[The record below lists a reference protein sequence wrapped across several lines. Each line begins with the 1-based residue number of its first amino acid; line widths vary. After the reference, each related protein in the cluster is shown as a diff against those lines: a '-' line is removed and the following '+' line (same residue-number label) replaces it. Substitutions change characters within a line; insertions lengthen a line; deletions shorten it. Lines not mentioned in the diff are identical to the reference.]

1 MLDNKFFALFIT
13 LIWMSGLFAIVLTLA
28 SMLQEHRKQR
38 RNHRYVWSAA
48 RMLAPLY
55 GSLAIFCV
63 GLALHAYA
71 AQQTVSLWVAIVWGM
86 LAVFFALRLVRVA
99 ASGIRDGWQS
109 AFSDRQFGLDPV
121 ATGRKG
127 ARFSLWSSLSVVLLL
142 VNVLILGWWG
152 NAQINAGALGLP
164 IADRADGESTPAIA
178 PTIPPTG
185 PPTATVALAI
195 SPTEIIVTSSLQS
208 AVSSETGPAGS
219 DAPVGMVLTPAAS
232 ALPILLPT
240 TTPAPSPA
248 VELSMTVRSPT
259 GANVRRAPNLTA
271 EVLTVLDDG
280 TVAPVLGRTADNQW
294 FSIRMADG
302 TTGWISIQV
311 IEVEGKTESLPVSVV
326 N

>member
-1 MLDNKFFALFIT
+1 
-13 LIWMSGLFAIVLTLA
+13 
-28 SMLQEHRKQR
+28 MLQEHRKQR
-38 RNHRYVWSAA
+38 RNHHHAWNAA
-48 RMLAPLY
+48 RILAPLY
-55 GSLAIFCV
+55 GSLAVFCV

-71 AQQTVSLWVAIVWGM
+71 AQQPVSLWVAIVWSV
-86 LAVFFALRLVRVA
+86 LAVFFMLRLVRVA

-109 AFSDRQFGLDPV
+109 AFRDRQFGLDPV
-121 ATGRKG
+121 ASGRKG
-127 ARFSLWSSLSVVLLL
+127 TGFSLWSSLSVVLLL

-178 PTIPPTG
+178 PTIPLTA
-185 PPTATVALAI
+185 PPTETVIVAMSTAEI
-195 SPTEIIVTSSLQS
+195 VVSPSPQG
-208 AVSSETGPAGS
+208 AGSSETSPVGS
-219 DAPVGMVLTPAAS
+219 DPPVGTVLTPAAS

-259 GANVRRAPNLTA
+259 GANVRRAPSLTA

-280 TVAPVLGRTADNQW
+280 TVAPVLGRTADSQW

-302 TTGWISIQV
+302 TTGWISGQV
-311 IEVEGKTESLPVSVV
+311 IEVEGEAESLPVSAV